1 MRQSQSRRMGAKK
14 SKSKVAS
21 EASSKGN
28 TGRGRSQKKTVPTR
42 GTKQQE
48 DTNVRVGP
56 NHSLPSPR
64 VPQSMIQQPPTEL
77 PTTLEGDAEAAFD
90 HFDRKAFKANVAHNH
105 KMLSNTTT
113 SATATATATAASQ
126 GRAEISSDE
135 ADAEGE
141 QKQQPPLRTSP
152 KRYGDAS
159 QNKRG
164 YYSAQITVK
173 DWCFDHTELTVPLGC
188 VLVFGVDKKER
199 SMVEV
204 TVNITHDTDAGLAKQ
219 SPCLTAG
226 SQWEYFCNGLGEF
239 EFQDS
244 NDEDDAMQGSF
255 VVVEG
260 DEMTQN
266 AKVAAQK
273 YQETK
278 DMEVRQKQKKQ
289 DKKEQDAFEHEL
301 LEMNK
306 TVNENKEI
314 NQEVQETLHR
324 AASPTQP
331 TTGGEVMT
339 DLDAARQQAVADSLA
354 IYQQMKRR

>member
-1 MRQSQSRRMGAKK
+1 MGAKK

-28 TGRGRSQKKTVPTR
+28 TGKGRSQKKTVPTR
-42 GTKQQE
+42 GTKQE

-77 PTTLEGDAEAAFD
+77 PTTLENDADVA
-90 HFDRKAFKANVAHNH
+90 FDRKAFKATVAHNH
-105 KMLSNTTT
+105 KMLSSTTT
-113 SATATATATAASQ
+113 SATATAMATSQ
-126 GRAEISSDE
+126 GRAESSSDE
-135 ADAEGE
+135 EDAEGG
-141 QKQQPPLRTSP
+141 QNQQPPLRSSP
-152 KRYGDAS
+152 KMYGDAS

-173 DWCFDHTELTVPLGC
+173 DWRFDHTELTVPLGC
-188 VLVFGVDKKER
+188 VLVFGVDKRER

-204 TVNITHDTDAGLAKQ
+204 TVDITHDTDAGLARQ

-244 NDEDDAMQGSF
+244 NDVDDSMQGSF

-266 AKVAAQK
+266 AKVAARK

-278 DMEVRQKQKKQ
+278 EMEVRQKQKKQ
-289 DKKEQDAFEHEL
+289 EKKEQDALEHEL

-314 NQEVQETLHR
+314 NQEVQETLYR

-331 TTGGEVMT
+331 TTGGQSMT
-339 DLDAARQQAVADSLA
+339 DLDAARQKAVADSLA
-354 IYQQMKRR
+354 MYQQRKGI